1 MECLSLVTNYR
12 SKTKN
17 KENLSIEENI
27 DIVKKLIHPKKYIS
41 FREKQKFIVSIL
53 KKIISYS
60 EDGLLLYNSC
70 DKYVTFINELLS
82 VYTDLRIDEYSYDI
96 LCSNEL
102 LNIVIG
108 SLGTEYDVC
117 LGIMEMY
124 LEDLEH
130 KRIDLR
136 KM

>member
-41 FREKQKFIVSIL
+41 FREKQKIIVSIL